1 MPPIVLL
8 MIALA
13 ALMHA
18 AWNVLLKT
26 SGDPLLTSGRAMI
39 AATSIGFPLAVI
51 GWFATGQPAIPPE
64 AWLLGVISGLLE
76 IAYFILLAAAYRRG
90 ELSVVYP
97 IARGTAPLLAVI
109 AGVVILGERLGPMGS
124 VGVICL
130 LGGLLLVQRPWR
142 FLRGGPMVEAAVP
155 FAIAC
160 GFSIAAYSTVDSVGA
175 RSVAPWLFAA
185 ILFPVTAVGLA
196 IWIRIVGVADP
207 RATTPTWGRSAAAG
221 LLAIGAYL
229 LVLAAYAIAPLSAVA
244 PLRESAVV
252 LVTGWGT
259 LRLGEAAG
267 RPDAVRKIGGAAII
281 VAGALLLALEG

>member
-1 MPPIVLL
+1 VPPIVLL

-26 SGDPLLTSGRAMI
+26 SGDPLLTGGRAMI

-51 GWFATGQPAIPPE
+51 GWFAIGTPAIPAE
-64 AWLLGVISGLLE
+64 AFGLGAVSGLLE

-97 IARGTAPLLAVI
+97 IARGTAPLLAVS
-109 AGVVILGERLGPMGS
+109 AGVVLLGERLGTLGTI
-124 VGVICL
+124 GVACL
-130 LGGLLLVQRPWR
+130 LGGLLAVQRPWR
-142 FLRGGPMVEAAVP
+142 FVRGGPAVDPTVP

-160 GFSIAAYSTVDSVGA
+160 GVSIAAYSTIDSVGV
-175 RSVAPWLFAA
+175 RLIAPWLFAA

-196 IWIRIVGVADP
+196 IWIRVVGVADP
-207 RATTPTWGRSAAAG
+207 LATTPTWTRSAAAG
-221 LLAIGAYL
+221 MLAIGTYL
-229 LVLAAYAIAPLSAVA
+229 LILAAFAIAPLSAVA

-252 LVTGWGT
+252 LVTGWGS
-259 LRLGEAAG
+259 LRLGEAVG
-267 RPDAVRKIGGAAII
+267 RRDAFVRIAGAAVI
-281 VAGALLLALEG
+281 VVGAVLLAIEV

>member
-26 SGDPLLTSGRAMI
+26 SGDPLLTSVRAMI

-51 GWFATGQPAIPPE
+51 GWFATGRPGIPPE
-64 AWLLGVISGLLE
+64 AWLLGIVSGLLE
-76 IAYFILLAAAYRRG
+76 IVYFILLAGAYRRG

-109 AGVVILGERLGPMGS
+109 AGVVILGERLGPVGT

-130 LGGLLLVQRPWR
+130 LAGLLLIQRPWR

-175 RSVAPWLFAA
+175 RTVAPWLFAA
-185 ILFPVTAVGLA
+185 ILFPVATVGLA
-196 IWIRIVGVADP
+196 IWIRIVGVSDP
-207 RATTPTWGRSAAAG
+207 LATAPSWTRSAGAG

-259 LRLGEAAG
+259 LRLGEAIG
-267 RPDAVRKIGGAAII
+267 RGDAVRKIAGATII
-281 VAGALLLALEG
+281 VVGALLLALEG